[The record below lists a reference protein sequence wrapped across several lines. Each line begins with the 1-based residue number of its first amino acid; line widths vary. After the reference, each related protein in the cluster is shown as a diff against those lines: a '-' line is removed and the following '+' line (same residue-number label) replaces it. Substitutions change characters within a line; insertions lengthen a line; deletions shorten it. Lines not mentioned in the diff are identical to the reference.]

1 MFNQRRN
8 FLTAVFEDTQKQIE
22 TNEQL
27 AVLTEQGRRGTRFY
41 GAGHP
46 SNLRKQPDT
55 EPNVAVTKARTFEAA
70 VKMKKGHPDWRVG
83 VLNFASATNP
93 GGGVKN

>member
-8 FLTAVFEDTQKQIE
+8 FLTAVFEDTLKQIE

-27 AVLTEQGRRGTRFY
+27 GALTEQGRRGARLY
-41 GAGHP
+41 GAGHS

-55 EPNVAVTKARTFEAA
+55 GPTW
-70 VKMKKGHPDWRVG
+70 P
-83 VLNFASATNP
+83 
-93 GGGVKN
+93 